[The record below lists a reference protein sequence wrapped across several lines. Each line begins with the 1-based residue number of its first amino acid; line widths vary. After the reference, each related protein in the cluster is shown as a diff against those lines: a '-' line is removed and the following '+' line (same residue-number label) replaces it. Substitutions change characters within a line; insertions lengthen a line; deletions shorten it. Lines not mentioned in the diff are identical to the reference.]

1 MSTSEIKNPH
11 NCGNSVLKNGV
22 AICQLSC
29 FPCSVIYKNESC
41 ELTKIEKSHEYFAKL
56 LWGDKSV

>member
-1 MSTSEIKNPH
+1 MSTSGIKNPN

-41 ELTKIEKSHEYFAKL
+41 ELTKLEKSQEYFSKL